1 MSLLS
6 TGCGSLTPPPG
17 LGTSLRYAPRE
28 AAVPALAE
36 GRRAAPEAVT
46 AAPQNAIAAQL
57 AFLGAVRDVSSSTRR
72 ISGELSRLKASK
84 RGIAGR
90 HADVFIPFV
99 DQGVE
104 QLRWIDA
111 ELGAALR
118 LSNMASELD
127 DPDMAL
133 ALLRLGGPRLQS
145 ALLGSLLLAA
155 WLDFLNLADVVL
167 KQCPYYSVERLF
179 AHMHRLQ
186 MMLEPT
192 MTALASLETGQV
204 ESAATDLPALMGHL
218 TGEFAALREAV
229 RMAAR
234 QFEKAV
240 VVKELIETLTTASA
254 MKMALPR
261 LLLPAAPATLGVGL
275 VVGSN
280 GMMTGTRIVVS
291 AEWVEMMRRLV
302 QTGVISL
309 PAVSA
314 AVRIHAG
321 QVMMAEAKQDLPQGV
336 RDALGDGPEVRAMHV
351 TDRAGAGMAEPPQ
364 HHVLP
369 REFREW
375 FEKRGFT
382 GDMSIDQFC
391 VSMKQAS
398 HQAIHGGGDWR
409 LGRQWPGEWNQ
420 MIMKAL
426 RDAETRAGRM
436 LTPNAI
442 LKIVAREMKRYGL
455 PLNFTP
461 WSGK

>member
-46 AAPQNAIAAQL
+46 AARQNAIAAQL

-218 TGEFAALREAV
+218 TDEHRPILRQHEAGKPPGNPWWRRLAPGSPMARRMEPDDHEGTARRRDQSWPDVDAECDPEDRRKGDEALWPPAQLHSLERKMTEERSWEGNWKVRLYERVRERGYASLTAFAEA
-229 RMAAR
+229 RP
-234 QFEKAV
+234 
-240 VVKELIETLTTASA
+240 TASLV
-254 MKMALPR
+254 ALAEELGGDDVNAVQVFSGLVAEAERSHRLTRLVRGQLVRELWESLPDGWPAVLDDEAR
-261 LLLPAAPATLGVGL
+261 LEVAIALGSWSAFTPATHEERVRQVGDALLATPPPPGWRPLGPDDELLLTL
-275 VVGSN
+275 
-280 GMMTGTRIVVS
+280 
-291 AEWVEMMRRLV
+291 
-302 QTGVISL
+302 L
-309 PAVSA
+309 PDE
-314 AVRIHAG
+314 
-321 QVMMAEAKQDLPQGV
+321 QV
-336 RDALGDGPEVRAMHV
+336 
-351 TDRAGAGMAEPPQ
+351 
-364 HHVLP
+364 
-369 REFREW
+369 
-375 FEKRGFT
+375 
-382 GDMSIDQFC
+382 
-391 VSMKQAS
+391 
-398 HQAIHGGGDWR
+398 
-409 LGRQWPGEWNQ
+409 
-420 MIMKAL
+420 
-426 RDAETRAGRM
+426 
-436 LTPNAI
+436 
-442 LKIVAREMKRYGL
+442 
-455 PLNFTP
+455 
-461 WSGK
+461 